1 MSERKSKINYI
12 HNLLTKKEVSCQE
25 ITEKYFE
32 AIEKDDEKIKSYVSL
47 TKEEALD
54 TARKVDEKIHKNE
67 KLMPLEGIP
76 MALKDNICTKN
87 ITTTCCSKMLEHYVP
102 IYDATIWKI
111 LKSQNAVLLG
121 KTNMDEFAMGCSC
134 ETSYFKKTNNPHDL
148 TKVPGGSSGGSAAA
162 VSANLAAYAL
172 GSDTGGSIRQP
183 SSFCGIVG
191 LKPTYG
197 AISRYGLIALASSL
211 DQIGPMTHNV
221 EDASLVYD
229 ALSVSDPQ
237 DMTCLGKVNDNT
249 HKHLKDDIKG
259 MRIGVLK
266 QSFEGVKTDIKNA
279 IDNAITVYESLG
291 AEIVYL
297 DAPDIKYSLPIYYI
311 LVCSEVASNLARLD
325 GIRYGHR
332 ARKHNNMEEFFS
344 IVRSEGFGEE
354 VKRRILLGTYFHSS
368 DNYEIYYKKALRIRQ
383 AIIELF
389 NESFKNCDI
398 ILSLT
403 VPETAFEHDFK
414 SEDQMESYLT
424 DICTVPVN
432 IAGICALSMPC
443 GVDSNNLPI
452 GMQIIG
458 DRFCESKVLNAAY
471 KFEEAIS
478 GDNYRDVELGVQ
490 L

>member
-1 MSERKSKINYI
+1 MGKRESKINYI
-12 HNLLTKKEVSCQE
+12 HNLLNKKEATCEE
-25 ITEKYFE
+25 ITNQYFE

-47 TKEEALD
+47 TKEEAIK
-54 TARKVDEKIHKNE
+54 TAKKVDEKIQKNE
-67 KLMPLEGIP
+67 KLMPLEGVP

-87 ITTTCCSKMLEHYVP
+87 ITTTCCSKMLENYVP
-102 IYDATIWKI
+102 IYDATAYKI

-197 AISRYGLIALASSL
+197 SISRYGLIALASSL

-229 ALSVSDPQ
+229 ALSISDTK

-259 MRIGVLK
+259 MRIGILK
-266 QSFEGVKTDIKNA
+266 QYFEGVKPEIKKA
-279 IDNAITVYESLG
+279 IDKAIKVYESLG
-291 AEIVYL
+291 AKIVYL
-297 DAPDIKYSLPIYYI
+297 DTPDIKYSLPIYYI
-311 LVCSEVASNLARLD
+311 LVCSEAASNLARLD

-332 ARKHNNMEEFFS
+332 AKKHKNMEEFFS
-344 IVRSEGFGEE
+344 KVRSVGFGEE
-354 VKRRILLGTYFHSS
+354 VKRRILLGTFFHSD
-368 DNYEIYYKKALRIRQ
+368 DNYEIYYKKALRIRR

-389 NESFKNCDI
+389 DECFKKCDVL
-398 ILSLT
+398 LSST
-403 VPETAFEHDFK
+403 VPETAFEHNFK
-414 SEDQMESYLT
+414 PEDQMQAYLT

-432 IAGICALSMPC
+432 IAGLCAVTMPC
-443 GVDSNNLPI
+443 GIDSNKLPI

-458 DRFCESKVLNAAY
+458 NRFCEAKILNAAY
-471 KFEEAIS
+471 KFEQEMN
-478 GDNYRDVELGVQ
+478 GENYKDLTWGVQ